1 MPIFA
6 NSQETHQF
14 YHENHS
20 SDTHT
25 SVQQPSHIHQELSY
39 VNPPA
44 QLSSNHMA
52 NLENFVTMQPA
63 APKLVSSPP
72 TLHETKQSSII
83 QEVRMS
89 DPASGNISQT
99 GYDQWY
105 NQNAGARAPPPPS
118 QQQTPWYSNVN
129 RNLHQKQWTSTDS
142 SADSYETIQP
152 PNEFISTDVTSSE
165 SSSLYER
172 DNREMR
178 ESTSKD
184 NVSGESKPS
193 TPPRDLSI
201 VKNSE
206 QPTALQQVDLPTDN
220 YEFASN
226 DRNTFLETG
235 ELTDSHHEQALIPT
249 SQEDEND
256 DVPGDIPFLREVPG
270 QSSYTDPR
278 RNDPTGQEQYVQSSP
293 RLVDPRRNDLSGQ
306 AQGIQAR
313 SLSLNDRSE
322 RRDVPSGEERRESLP
337 VLSRDAETLERR
349 NDPSGR
355 ERSLPPP
362 AQSRNDPSGEE
373 RIQSQS
379 QIPIESNELR
389 QVPGSGVNSTE
400 PSPPVDVAAIR
411 QIPGGLSPIDVT
423 NMPDNINNNTRVVT
437 GSQETPLA
445 NVMRDLASETRNKRE
460 EAVGASM
467 REDDIPASSSP
478 KRRDSYED
486 GDDEESANSRDEN
499 RERRREPSPNDKRR
513 YDYDRK
519 GDRSYYEREREYDDE
534 YYYDRRRGPDFERTY
549 NSREDLDRRETSFR
563 EGDRRHSSRDD
574 LDERRGG
581 PGRLKEEDERELR
594 RRDERR
600 GVNRIEDPRRRDGRD
615 YDPRYPRDPRDRE
628 YNADRERRREE
639 RRRRYDEY
647 DPRDPRREYYDDP
660 YVRNSRPSSR
670 SSYNDRERDYY
681 MRSRDPYYGY
691 NGYGS
696 YDYGANYNANYY
708 AYLENLR
715 RTNPTA
721 YMEWYHKY
729 YASQHQQ
736 QQQSVAHVAN
746 YPEDRASVHSGRS
759 SCEDRSTSVKQS
771 IGDISLI
778 EDSRVQSRMTPTK
791 FSSSHVQGS
800 FSIGS
805 LVHVHASYP
814 ADGERAR
821 VDIFRVDS
829 LLHHDPVTRE
839 LRLYPGPLVKGV
851 THKKTIIEYCETKI
865 KKATINDELVDRA
878 SYILLYQLMIML
890 IQQNGNVVGVDIAAL
905 LLRNKKAYPYDVNK
919 GLHEP
924 TRRASTISQRS
935 VGTVRDEIIHD
946 NGSQHETED
955 VKPQKSIEQITN
967 EFRNTLLDGL
977 VQQALE
983 YAMNEGLWGH
993 ALFLASKLD
1002 KRTHASV
1009 MTRFANSL
1017 PVQDSLQT
1025 LYQLHSGRVPASMT
1039 CVADSKWDDWRP
1051 HLAMVIS
1058 NTSANPDINRRSII
1072 TMGDTLAT
1080 RGDIYAAHF
1089 CYILAEIEFGVYGT
1103 AGTKLVLV
1111 GGNHHK
1117 SYMEFATSEAVMLT
1131 EIYEYARNLSEPGCT
1146 LVGLQTFKF
1155 KIAQKM
1161 VDCGLIEKALLYLEQ
1176 ISINIVNGPA
1186 NYEQSF
1192 INDVYTLSE
1201 RIKYHDPVFKDCIED
1216 NTTLVWLN
1224 DLAEVVGRYQ
1234 TGEIVQNNGNSGPV
1248 ETQQPY
1254 HEPEQYT
1261 IQWSQQQQ
1269 QQQQQQLQSQ
1279 WSYTGNQNYNA
1290 GPVSMMEVPT
1300 NDATQD
1306 QWQPLSLPANVQESN
1321 IEQTGQYAAQTADQY
1336 QQSQQQQEYWGQQQ
1350 YNQQD
1355 YTANDYHTADWQQ
1368 QQQQSTPYQH
1378 EQTDIIDSSQQQATW
1393 NYEGPVMYNPID
1405 LKQNSTKNTSRGRY
1419 PPR

>member
-1 MPIFA
+1 MNNPYRARPGRPRVEHTAVAAVATPPTITNFAGQNQNSWAPNHSSTQSANIYNQTQQSSGNQLKKTGESWDWDTENIDNGNDSWNWSIDQFEPQTQSQQPQLQQQNSQQQHQQQQRYGSNYSNMMQPHQNFVQDNYYANVNGNNRPAPPVQNFMPTNTPRITPSRESTPSQLDSNASYMNYNINQIPTPSSRPSSTKSSSSINESQNVQSQWPTNPPSLDRQESTQFSHVPYFQPNSQGVELNNRPPIFHPQQQLSA
-6 NSQETHQF
+6 NDYARNDIEILNASKPHNWQNQMVDIAGPQRQEVNFSKEDTYKCGGNQWPISQQQQQSLQPQQQPQQQIIKSVTDATAATRPNVLSNPPPKAHIQYENSNPGQLWQLPQTQQPQQNQWPEKATENYNKLPENKSTNYSAENTYTNQNWQHEPSPVAISTPNMTTNTDLVDQATIVSESETFIPNQNQLIENKSGTSLPIEQIERDHVQDNLDDKNNEKNEDIVSDLSGSVNKLNIADNGQQRFDNQRPLNISHLPPQSAADPWTFSSTQYVNPQHTEEHKVTPIFGNSQETLQF
-14 YHENHS
+14 YHENNS

-25 SVQQPSHIHQELSY
+25 IVQQPSHIHQELSY
-39 VNPPA
+39 ANPPA
-44 QLSSNHMA
+44 QSSSNHMA
-52 NLENFVTMQPA
+52 TLENFVTMQPV
-63 APKLVSSPP
+63 APKLVSPPP
-72 TLHETKQSSII
+72 TIHETKQSPIV

-206 QPTALQQVDLPTDN
+206 QSVALQQVDLPTEN

-270 QSSYTDPR
+270 QSSYADPR

-293 RLVDPRRNDLSGQ
+293 RLVDPRRNDPSGQ

-337 VLSRDAETLERR
+337 VLSRDTETLERR

-373 RIQSQS
+373 RIQTQS

-389 QVPGSGVNSTE
+389 QVPGSGVNLAE
-400 PSPPVDVAAIR
+400 PSPPVDVAIR

-423 NMPDNINNNTRVVT
+423 NMPDNMNNNTRVVT
-437 GSQETPLA
+437 GSQETPSA

-519 GDRSYYEREREYDDE
+519 GDRSYYERDREYDDE
-534 YYYDRRRGPDFERTY
+534 FYYDRRRGPDFERTY
-549 NSREDLDRRETSFR
+549 NSREDLDRREASFR

-574 LDERRGG
+574 LDERRG

-600 GVNRIEDPRRRDGRD
+600 GGVNRVEDPRRRDGRD
-615 YDPRYPRDPRDRE
+615 YDPRYPRDPRERE

-736 QQQSVAHVAN
+736 QQQPVAHVTN

-759 SCEDRSTSVKQS
+759 SCEDR
-771 IGDISLI
+771 
-778 EDSRVQSRMTPTK
+778 
-791 FSSSHVQGS
+791 
-800 FSIGS
+800 
-805 LVHVHASYP
+805 
-814 ADGERAR
+814 
-821 VDIFRVDS
+821 
-829 LLHHDPVTRE
+829 
-839 LRLYPGPLVKGV
+839 
-851 THKKTIIEYCETKI
+851 
-865 KKATINDELVDRA
+865 
-878 SYILLYQLMIML
+878 
-890 IQQNGNVVGVDIAAL
+890 
-905 LLRNKKAYPYDVNK
+905 
-919 GLHEP
+919 
-924 TRRASTISQRS
+924 
-935 VGTVRDEIIHD
+935 
-946 NGSQHETED
+946 
-955 VKPQKSIEQITN
+955 
-967 EFRNTLLDGL
+967 
-977 VQQALE
+977 
-983 YAMNEGLWGH
+983 
-993 ALFLASKLD
+993 
-1002 KRTHASV
+1002 
-1009 MTRFANSL
+1009 
-1017 PVQDSLQT
+1017 
-1025 LYQLHSGRVPASMT
+1025 
-1039 CVADSKWDDWRP
+1039 
-1051 HLAMVIS
+1051 
-1058 NTSANPDINRRSII
+1058 
-1072 TMGDTLAT
+1072 
-1080 RGDIYAAHF
+1080 
-1089 CYILAEIEFGVYGT
+1089 
-1103 AGTKLVLV
+1103 
-1111 GGNHHK
+1111 
-1117 SYMEFATSEAVMLT
+1117 
-1131 EIYEYARNLSEPGCT
+1131 
-1146 LVGLQTFKF
+1146 
-1155 KIAQKM
+1155 
-1161 VDCGLIEKALLYLEQ
+1161 
-1176 ISINIVNGPA
+1176 
-1186 NYEQSF
+1186 
-1192 INDVYTLSE
+1192 
-1201 RIKYHDPVFKDCIED
+1201 
-1216 NTTLVWLN
+1216 
-1224 DLAEVVGRYQ
+1224 
-1234 TGEIVQNNGNSGPV
+1234 
-1248 ETQQPY
+1248 
-1254 HEPEQYT
+1254 
-1261 IQWSQQQQ
+1261 
-1269 QQQQQQLQSQ
+1269 
-1279 WSYTGNQNYNA
+1279 
-1290 GPVSMMEVPT
+1290 
-1300 NDATQD
+1300 
-1306 QWQPLSLPANVQESN
+1306 
-1321 IEQTGQYAAQTADQY
+1321 
-1336 QQSQQQQEYWGQQQ
+1336 
-1350 YNQQD
+1350 
-1355 YTANDYHTADWQQ
+1355 
-1368 QQQQSTPYQH
+1368 
-1378 EQTDIIDSSQQQATW
+1378 
-1393 NYEGPVMYNPID
+1393 
-1405 LKQNSTKNTSRGRY
+1405 
-1419 PPR
+1419 